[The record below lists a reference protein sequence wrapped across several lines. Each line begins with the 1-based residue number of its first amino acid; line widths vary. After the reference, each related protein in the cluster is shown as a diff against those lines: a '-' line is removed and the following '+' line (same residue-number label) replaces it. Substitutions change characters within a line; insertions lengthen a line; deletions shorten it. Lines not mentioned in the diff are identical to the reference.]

1 MTQVSSNTLAYDQI
15 YLKLRQFYLKEMNN
29 QFKSK
34 QDRLEEYNKI
44 LAELHQSIMGP
55 LAKFDPF
62 IKGEPPFSE
71 KFNKFSSDFT
81 TDINTAA
88 KQIDY
93 VNAKLINGF
102 NLFSQE
108 IENEKKYVERIISKA
123 RILQMY
129 NQSPSNDLTYYGD
142 SFENSDKVDITKIS
156 VGRNPLIFNGMMTLP
171 LFAKSNLKI
180 SKTTIEPS
188 NGFMGNNHKVIR
200 STNSDNTSTYK
211 YVFEGSPGMST
222 ASNVSD
228 SNPLTYFEYEAINVD
243 KTTSNSYEFMSENE
257 FCYITNSQVNTGLP
271 NNQLINWSNKDV
283 SSPLLLKVSFQSL
296 TSGYVNNI
304 NIIPYFGSSQLI
316 KVNEINIYNKNGM
329 LENVLDIPIY
339 IGSSFAPFDIN
350 IANNYF
356 YNKANIKFSERQV
369 SKVEITFEQES
380 FSDIQIQHVYWSPTD
395 ISANGPMRAMPRF
408 NPDKLSSNLYQ
419 KIEYDKNALVPK
431 ISSPNQYKASN
442 TAPKPIKVT
451 LEPKPIILTGYAVS
465 FRLKETTGTNVT
477 IDPKWR
483 NTDGLKVY
491 FFGWDQNLNFQW
503 SEDIVYSNAQFTSR
517 VYSNQTECEAE
528 RQKIIEYFFPSPA
541 TISSTSYSSN
551 TNSQTY
557 ITSTAHGFT
566 SGDTVA
572 ITGITPS
579 SYNQTGVIS
588 VANSTQFTLASFNG
602 NPKSALVN
610 NTTTYTSSGTS
621 IATAATYTGVTQS
634 ATNGSGTGA
643 VFTIVKTGSG
653 TNYSGNITVN
663 PVRSNLSLNP
673 SFETNT
679 TGWNAN
685 AATNARTAGTIT
697 GGLGS
702 WSLVSAASSAASY
715 GAYYGLSTSKV
726 GDTLTASISCLRK
739 TGSRSYRIQMMF
751 YNSSLAVLSTVSGTA
766 STCAT
771 STRLSVT
778 GTIPANTASINFT
791 VYSTGTG
798 SSGDSHQIDALLIE
812 RSSTVKDYF
821 DGNSTNGLWTGT
833 ANNSSSTI
841 VAGGSDYQ
849 VGNTITIPGA
859 SLGGTTPANNLT
871 LTVATKADGLYV
883 SGGSAI
889 KPGNDILP
897 GPTGASW
904 TLSVIPDSILVEQV
918 SKTINIPSQIYNVEV
933 KRNLEILNAKRMCI
947 GIRDISMSY
956 ETYQNAAEM
965 VSTPY
970 LFDSNVDSVMLSIES
985 DVDNTFADKV
995 NINSY
1000 ISVENGKWIRISP
1013 IQMDSRGIAEVI
1025 SFNQNIS
1032 ESAKLPGVA
1041 YLNYPEV
1048 PKDIRK
1054 ISVKIEIDKDSK
1066 LNVTPKIYSYKL
1078 ITKVKK

>member
-15 YLKLRQFYLKEMNN
+15 YVKLRQFYLKEMNN

-129 NQSPSNDLTYYGD
+129 NQSPSNDLIYYGD

-171 LFAKSNLKI
+171 LSAKSNLKI
-180 SKTTIEPS
+180 SKTSIEPS

-243 KTTSNSYEFMSENE
+243 KTTSNSYQFMSENE

-271 NNQLINWSNKDV
+271 NNRLINWSNKDV
-283 SSPLLLKVSFQSL
+283 SSPLLLKVSLQSL
-296 TSGYVNNI
+296 TSEYVNNI

-316 KVNEINIYNKNGM
+316 KVNQINIYNKNGM

-356 YNKANIKFSERQV
+356 YNKANVKFSERQV
-369 SKVEITFEQES
+369 SKVEIIFEQES

-395 ISANGPMRAMPRF
+395 ISANGPLRAMPRF

-419 KIEYDKNALVPK
+419 KIDYEKNALVPK
-431 ISSPNQYKASN
+431 ISSPNQYKMSN

-465 FRLKETTGTNVT
+465 FRVKETTGTNVM

-483 NTDGLKVY
+483 NTNGLKVY
-491 FFGWDQNLNFQW
+491 FFAWDQNQNFQW

-517 VYSNQTECEAE
+517 VYSNETECEAE
-528 RQKIIEYFFPSPA
+528 RQKIIEYFFPSSVA
-541 TISSTSYSSN
+541 ISSTSYN
-551 TNSQTY
+551 TNTTSQTY
-557 ITSTAHGFT
+557 TTSTAHGFT

-588 VANSTQFTLASFNG
+588 VDNSTQFAIASFNG
-602 NPKSALVN
+602 NPKSALAQG
-610 NTTTYTSSGTS
+610 TTTFTASGTS
-621 IATAATYTGVTQS
+621 VTAAGTYTAKTQS

-643 VFTIVKTGSG
+643 VFTIEKTGSG
-653 TNYSGNITVN
+653 TAYSGFITV
-663 PVRSNLSLNP
+663 
-673 SFETNT
+673 
-679 TGWNAN
+679 
-685 AATNARTAGTIT
+685 TIT
-697 GGLGS
+697 
-702 WSLVSAASSAASY
+702 
-715 GAYYGLSTSKV
+715 
-726 GDTLTASISCLRK
+726 
-739 TGSRSYRIQMMF
+739 
-751 YNSSLAVLSTVSGTA
+751 N
-766 STCAT
+766 
-771 STRLSVT
+771 
-778 GTIPANTASINFT
+778 
-791 VYSTGTG
+791 
-798 SSGDSHQIDALLIE
+798 
-812 RSSTVKDYF
+812 
-821 DGNSTNGLWTGT
+821 
-833 ANNSSSTI
+833 
-841 VAGGSDYQ
+841 GGSNYQ

-859 SLGGTTPANNLT
+859 SLGGATPANNLT
-871 LTVATKADGLYV
+871 LTVATKADGLYL

-889 KPGNDILP
+889 EPGNDILP

-918 SKTINIPSQIYNVEV
+918 SKTINIPSQIYHVEV

-995 NINSY
+995 SINSY
-1000 ISVENGKWIRISP
+1000 ISVEDGKWIRISP

>member
-129 NQSPSNDLTYYGD
+129 NQSPSNDLVYYGD
-142 SFENSDKVDITKIS
+142 SFENSDKIDITKIS

-180 SKTTIEPS
+180 SKTSIEPS

-257 FCYITNSQVNTGLP
+257 FCYITNSQVNTGLA
-271 NNQLINWSNKDV
+271 NNQFINWSNKDI

-296 TSGYVNNI
+296 TSEYVNNI

-316 KVNEINIYNKNGM
+316 KVNQINIYNKNGM

-356 YNKANIKFSERQV
+356 YNKANVKFSERQV
-369 SKVEITFEQES
+369 SKVEIIFEQES

-395 ISANGPMRAMPRF
+395 ISANGPLRAMPRF

-465 FRLKETTGTNVT
+465 FRLKETTGTNVM

-483 NTDGLKVY
+483 NTNGLKVY

-517 VYSNQTECEAE
+517 VYSNETECEAE
-528 RQKIIEYFFPSPA
+528 RQRIVEYFFPSPA
-541 TISSTSYSSN
+541 TISSTSYSPN

-557 ITSTAHGFT
+557 TTSTAHGFT
-566 SGDTVA
+566 SGKTIA

-588 VANSTQFTLASFNG
+588 VDNPTQFTLASFNG

-653 TNYSGNITVN
+653 TNYSENITVT
-663 PVRSNLSLNP
+663 PVRTNLCLNP

-679 TGWNAN
+679 TGWQTV

-697 GGLGS
+697 GGSGS
-702 WSLVSAASSAASY
+702 WSLVSTASSAASY
-715 GAYYGLSTSKV
+715 GAFYGPFTSKV

-739 TGSRSYRIQMMF
+739 SGSRSYRIQMLF
-751 YNSSLAVLSTVSGTA
+751 YNSSLELLSTVRGTA
-766 STCAT
+766 FICAT

-778 GTIPANTASINFT
+778 GTVPADTVTINFT

-821 DGNSTNGLWTGT
+821 DGNSTDGLWTGT

-889 KPGNDILP
+889 EPGNDILP

-918 SKTINIPSQIYNVEV
+918 SKTINIPSQTYHVEV

-1000 ISVENGKWIRISP
+1000 ISVEDGKWIRISP

>member
-29 QFKSK
+29 QFKSR

-129 NQSPSNDLTYYGD
+129 NQSPSNDLVYYGD
-142 SFENSDKVDITKIS
+142 SFENSDKIDITKIS

-180 SKTTIEPS
+180 SRTNIEPS

-257 FCYITNSQVNTGLP
+257 FCYITNSQVNTGLA
-271 NNQLINWSNKDV
+271 NNQFINWSNKDI

-296 TSGYVNNI
+296 TSEYVNNI

-316 KVNEINIYNKNGM
+316 KVNQINIYNKNGM

-356 YNKANIKFSERQV
+356 YNKANVKFSERQV
-369 SKVEITFEQES
+369 SKVEIIFEQES

-395 ISANGPMRAMPRF
+395 ISANGPLRAMPRF

-442 TAPKPIKVT
+442 TAPKPIRVT
-451 LEPKPIILTGYAVS
+451 LEPKPIILSGYAVS
-465 FRLKETTGTNVT
+465 FRVKETTGTNVM

-483 NTDGLKVY
+483 NINGLKVY
-491 FFGWDQNLNFQW
+491 FYAWDQDLYLQW
-503 SEDIVYSNAQFTSR
+503 SEEIVYTNSQFTSR
-517 VYSNQTECEAE
+517 VYANEDECEAE
-528 RQKIIEYFFPSPA
+528 RQRIAEYFS
-541 TISSTSYSSN
+541 
-551 TNSQTY
+551 
-557 ITSTAHGFT
+557 
-566 SGDTVA
+566 DE
-572 ITGITPS
+572 
-579 SYNQTGVIS
+579 
-588 VANSTQFTLASFNG
+588 
-602 NPKSALVN
+602 LVN
-610 NTTTYTSSGTS
+610 Y
-621 IATAATYTGVTQS
+621 
-634 ATNGSGTGA
+634 
-643 VFTIVKTGSG
+643 
-653 TNYSGNITVN
+653 
-663 PVRSNLSLNP
+663 
-673 SFETNT
+673 
-679 TGWNAN
+679 
-685 AATNARTAGTIT
+685 
-697 GGLGS
+697 
-702 WSLVSAASSAASY
+702 
-715 GAYYGLSTSKV
+715 
-726 GDTLTASISCLRK
+726 
-739 TGSRSYRIQMMF
+739 
-751 YNSSLAVLSTVSGTA
+751 
-766 STCAT
+766 
-771 STRLSVT
+771 
-778 GTIPANTASINFT
+778 
-791 VYSTGTG
+791 
-798 SSGDSHQIDALLIE
+798 
-812 RSSTVKDYF
+812 
-821 DGNSTNGLWTGT
+821 
-833 ANNSSSTI
+833 
-841 VAGGSDYQ
+841 
-849 VGNTITIPGA
+849 
-859 SLGGTTPANNLT
+859 
-871 LTVATKADGLYV
+871 
-883 SGGSAI
+883 
-889 KPGNDILP
+889 ILP

-904 TLSVIPDSILVEQV
+904 TLSVIPESIMVEEV
-918 SKTINIPSQIYNVEV
+918 SKTINIPSQTYHVEV

-995 NINSY
+995 SINSY
-1000 ISVENGKWIRISP
+1000 ISVEDGKWIRISP